1 LAAVAV
7 QSDLSGVVARLAPQA
22 SPELRAAMADA
33 LPEYGIVGR
42 LRLAHWIA
50 QVGHESG
57 SFRFVREIWRPT
69 PQQRRYDP
77 PTRLARVLGNVQPG
91 DGFRYRGRGLIQL
104 TGRFN
109 YALFGRALDLSL
121 VERPELAEGAQ
132 ASARIACE
140 YWAQRRLNALADRD
154 DLRGVT
160 RQINGGFNGFQDRAR
175 RLTIAKAALRQA
187 GYGRAQNAGM

>member
-1 LAAVAV
+1 MA
-7 QSDLSGVVARLAPQA
+7 ARL
-22 SPELRAAMADA
+22 R
-33 LPEYGIVGR
+33 EYDIVSR

-77 PTRLARVLGNVQPG
+77 PTRLARILGNVSAG

-104 TGRFN
+104 TGRYN
-109 YALFGRALDLSL
+109 YALFGRALGLPL
-121 VERPELAEGAQ
+121 VERPELAESPE
-132 ASARIACE
+132 ASAQVACE
-140 YWAQRRLNALADRD
+140 YWAQRKLNVLADRD
-154 DLRGVT
+154 DVRGIT
-160 RQINGGFNGFQDRAR
+160 RRINGGFNGFQDRAR
-175 RLTIAKAALRQA
+175 RLVIAKATLRQA